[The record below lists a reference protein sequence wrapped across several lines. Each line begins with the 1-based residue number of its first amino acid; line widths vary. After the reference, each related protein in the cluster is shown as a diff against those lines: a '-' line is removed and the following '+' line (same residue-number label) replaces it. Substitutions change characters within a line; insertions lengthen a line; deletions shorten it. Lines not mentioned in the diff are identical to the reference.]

1 MSMMKLVSCMRLSQ
15 HTAANWIL
23 QLVYALHVA
32 MKIKIFY
39 LVWQQHAG
47 SILFHV
53 HGILYFI
60 FSCSMCSPAP
70 NNEGCISL
78 LLPQA
83 LGTWHRNFSGNG
95 QGLGT
100 WRVGFVPHAPP
111 ENNLGSY
118 FTAPAPREPCIEFC
132 SSGGQ
137 GLEASAEV

>member
-23 QLVYALHVA
+23 QLVYTLHLA

-53 HGILYFI
+53 HGILYFL
-60 FSCSMCSPAP
+60 FSCPMCPP
-70 NNEGCISL
+70 PKNEGRISL

-83 LGTWHRNFSGNG
+83 LGTWHRIFFRQWTGAGDIASGF
-95 QGLGT
+95 
-100 WRVGFVPHAPP
+100 RAPWAFQ
-111 ENNLGSY
+111 EKSGVIFY
-118 FTAPAPREPCIEFC
+118 C
-132 SSGGQ
+132 SSPQ
-137 GLEASAEV
+137 RTLHSIFQR